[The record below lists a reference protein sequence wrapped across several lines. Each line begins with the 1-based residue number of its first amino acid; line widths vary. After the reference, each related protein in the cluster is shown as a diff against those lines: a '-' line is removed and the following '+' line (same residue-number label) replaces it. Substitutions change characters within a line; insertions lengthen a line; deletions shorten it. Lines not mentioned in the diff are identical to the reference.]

1 MEKIDVVVLTKDSEH
16 LLERCLNSIYQNI
29 PVNKLI
35 IVDGYSK
42 DNTLKILQEFNKKYK
57 NIKVF
62 FDYGNRAT
70 ARQKGIQEVETEWFA
85 FVDSDIILCNEWFKR
100 AEKNIKPD
108 VGAIWG
114 LERYK
119 VKNLNLSL
127 DKLLYR
133 VSKECFKIRG
143 GMHDTLIRTAAVRD
157 IKIPTNLHHY
167 EDAYIINHV
176 KKRGYKILMPDE
188 LYSLHYRPKTDWN
201 IRNSI
206 RLAANEIRNGLIDS
220 HAFKYILYYPFWVL
234 LWAVQNISIIKDR
247 THSINVV

>member
-16 LLERCLNSIYQNI
+16 LLERCLNSIYQNV

-35 IVDGYSK
+35 IVDGYSE

-57 NIKVF
+57 NIKVV
-62 FDYGNRAT
+62 FDNGNRAT
-70 ARQKGIQEVETEWFA
+70 ARQKGIREVETEWFA
-85 FVDSDIILCNEWFKR
+85 FVDSDVILCKEWFRR

-119 VKNLNLSL
+119 IKNLNLPL
-127 DKLLYR
+127 FYKLLSKA
-133 VSKECFKIRG
+133 SKECFKIRG
-143 GMHDTLIRTAAVRD
+143 GMHDTLIRTPVVRD

-176 KKRGYKILMPDE
+176 KKKGYDVLMPDE
-188 LYSLHYRPKTDWN
+188 LYCLHYRPETDWN
-201 IRNSI
+201 IRSSI
-206 RLAANEIRNGLIDS
+206 RLAANEIRNGLVDS
-220 HAFKYILYYPFWVL
+220 HAFKFILYYPFWVL
-234 LWAVQNISIIKDR
+234 LWAVQKFSIIKEHTR
-247 THSINVV
+247 T